1 MELKSYFATAPHL
14 VDAVTGTRVW
24 FFDRTA
30 TVVNQTLTDMNVAV
44 AQFLSGPVEQEVQRR
59 WPGKKVHYVHDWRS
73 CLRYDAEARELL
85 LSWAKYT
92 RPHARQSTLT
102 LSPQASI
109 FIRIAATTGVSL
121 LRAGGV
127 PIELVEDLGPLA
139 RELEAS

>member
-1 MELKSYFATAPHL
+1 METKSYFTTAPTL

-24 FFDRTA
+24 FFDEST
-30 TVVNQTLTDMNVAV
+30 TVVNQTLADMNVAV
-44 AQFLSGPVEQEVQRR
+44 ARFLSGPVEQEVQRR
-59 WPGKKVHYVHDWRS
+59 WPGKKTHYVHDWRS
-73 CLRYDAEARELL
+73 CLRYEAEARELL

-92 RPHARQSTLT
+92 RPHARHSTIM

-127 PIELVEDLGPLA
+127 PIELVEDLTPLA
-139 RELEAS
+139 RQLEAS